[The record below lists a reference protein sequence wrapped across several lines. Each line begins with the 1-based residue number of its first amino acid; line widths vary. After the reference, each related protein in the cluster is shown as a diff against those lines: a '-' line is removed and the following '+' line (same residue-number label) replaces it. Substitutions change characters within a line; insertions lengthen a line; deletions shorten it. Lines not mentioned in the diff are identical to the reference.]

1 MNHIH
6 SSGPKPGTSAAG
18 AASPAECT
26 EVVEPRQPVK
36 GASQKADESAPPPLV
51 RAELQKTFVAMLFAF
66 VAATVAQQ
74 LGEILVVATKAW
86 KLANSA
92 PDMLIAA
99 RGDGWLLVVA
109 SMHAM
114 LALTMVTVSWFSW
127 SLSQAAMHKSD
138 VVTVFSRKFLIFLI
152 EIFLVTLYFS
162 LSKSAETDY
171 TSYLKDGLTASF
183 VKNPSARPEAL
194 QLLWVFMVFA
204 TWDYFVDVLRPF
216 KWSGLRFHTPL
227 NHLRRIVAFCGVSLF
242 CASVAYVIGWATPA
256 SGGQPSQVIFGDM
269 ALILAVF
276 LFIAA
281 KPFEY
286 FLARGMKKEMI
297 GDVTLRERPTSL
309 EKRRF
314 WILLTLVLVCTFLT
328 RNAPCLLG

>member
-1 MNHIH
+1 MSTVH
-6 SSGPKPGTSAAG
+6 SEDAG
-18 AASPAECT
+18 SPPAS
-26 EVVEPRQPVK
+26 
-36 GASQKADESAPPPLV
+36 

-109 SMHAM
+109 TTHAL

-127 SLSQAAMHKSD
+127 SRSQAAMHKSD
-138 VVTVFSRKFLIFLI
+138 IDTVFSRKFVIFLV

-162 LSKSAETDY
+162 ISKSAETDY
-171 TSYLKDGLTASF
+171 AAYLKDGSTASF

-204 TWDYFVDVLRPF
+204 AWDYLVDVLRPF
-216 KWSGLRFHTPL
+216 AWKKFKLSTPFQ
-227 NHLRRIVAFCGVSLF
+227 HLRRIIAFCGVSFF
-242 CASVAYVIGWATPA
+242 CASVAYLVAVATPPT
-256 SGGQPSQVIFGDM
+256 GGSPVQIVFGDI
-269 ALILAVF
+269 ALILSVF
-276 LFIAA
+276 LFVAA
-281 KPFEY
+281 KPFEH
-286 FLARGMKKEMI
+286 FLARGMTSEMI
-297 GDVTLRERPTSL
+297 GEVIVRKQPTSN

-314 WILLTLVLVCTFLT
+314 WILLSLILVCVVMT
-328 RNAPCLLG
+328 RHSPCLLG